1 MPNIAQAHEAG
12 PIYSWRGDA
21 LGPTVVVGTGVAA
34 DAARGF
40 LRDNGLRRPA
50 LLASPSAHHDGRL
63 RRLAD
68 ALAVPDGR
76 VFDFLTGHARSSD
89 VTRIT
94 RELAGTGVDAIIA
107 LGGGTVSD
115 TAKNVVAALLGERPA
130 AAAVPIVALPTTLSA
145 AELTA
150 AAGSI
155 DESGHK
161 RVVWA
166 DHLAA
171 RIAIYE
177 TDYLATTP
185 PAVLYGTVFNAMAHC
200 LEGLYSPSRTPITD
214 ALAGSGLRMLC
225 GRSAGSDAERLR
237 RLATGAVL
245 AGLVVT
251 RAKSGLEHAICHS
264 LGAVTGVAHGAAHAV
279 MLARTIRFNT
289 EDWPGAAGYLAA
301 AGYPDIEALAAELD
315 AIRASYAL
323 PERLRD
329 LGVAAEQLTDIATA
343 TMRERGYVENVRA
356 GVSEH
361 QLVELLRTCW

>member
-1 MPNIAQAHEAG
+1 M
-12 PIYSWRGDA
+12 
-21 LGPTVVVGTGVAA
+21 VVGTGVAT

-40 LRDNGLRRPA
+40 LRDDGRLRPA
-50 LLASPSAHHDGRL
+50 LLTSPSAHHDGRL

-68 ALAVPDGR
+68 ALAIPDER

-115 TAKNVVAALLGERPA
+115 TAKNVVAALLGDQPA
-130 AAAVPIVALPTTLSA
+130 AEAVPIVALPTTLSA

-155 DESGHK
+155 DAAGHK

-166 DHLAA
+166 EHLAA

-177 TDYLATTP
+177 TDFLATTP
-185 PAVLYGTVFNAMAHC
+185 PAVLFGTVFNAMAHC

-214 ALAGSGLRMLC
+214 ALASSGLRMLR
-225 GRSAGSDAERLR
+225 GRTIGSTAEQLR

-251 RAKSGLEHAICHS
+251 RAKSGLEHAVCHA
-264 LGAVTGVAHGAAHAV
+264 LGAVAGVNHGAAHAV
-279 MLARTIRFNT
+279 MLARTVRFNT
-289 EDWPGAAGYLAA
+289 TDWPGLTGYLAA
-301 AGYPDIEALAAELD
+301 AGDSSIEALTAELD
-315 AIRASYAL
+315 AIRTSYHL

-329 LGVAAEQLTDIATA
+329 LGVPADRLTDIATA
-343 TMRERGYVENVRA
+343 TMRERGYVENVRTD
-356 GVSEH
+356 VSER